1 MRTKKAWG
9 KEYIS
14 IKLKNVKYFIE
25 SDTIPFASEIWSWY
39 IVIPRTISKIAEK
52 YKSTIYQNLWVAGG
66 DNQSVPNFIL
76 RWQKCSQ
83 VDCSDG
89 CVYHW
94 IVFFIF

>member
-52 YKSTIYQNLWVAGG
+52 YKSTIYQNLWDITKQCLEGHLHLYAYVRTK
-66 DNQSVPNFIL
+66 DLKI
-76 RWQKCSQ
+76 
-83 VDCSDG
+83 
-89 CVYHW
+89 
-94 IVFFIF
+94 I